1 MWAADA
7 GVLEQLQE
15 LYSDIDDQIELGSA
29 PAKAPR
35 AWGRPG
41 PEAGLGAEAF
51 VAGEGREER
60 KGLEGVLY
68 LI

>member
-1 MWAADA
+1 LTPCRLPQASNREMWAADA

-35 AWGRPG
+35 A
-41 PEAGLGAEAF
+41 
-51 VAGEGREER
+51 
-60 KGLEGVLY
+60 
-68 LI
+68 